1 MIAFLHSM
9 NAYLTQRRK
18 GAKKDGGK
26 APFFSLRLCAFAR
39 DSFNGL
45 LRANWCLATTLLLAG
60 RAIGGE
66 VVDTKAS
73 PHAKLS
79 PIPLADVRWTEGF
92 WADRFS
98 TLREKSI
105 PAMWELMRDGKYKP
119 FLGHFKIAAGEA
131 EGDYHG
137 APWNDGDFYKFLEAV
152 TAVYAVTQDPKLAP
166 ILDESIA
173 AIAKAQ
179 RDDGYL
185 HTPVLIAQRN
195 GDESVRPFQ
204 DRHNF
209 EMYNMGHLLTAACL
223 HHRVTGRDDFLAV
236 AKKTAD
242 FLCRTFEKP
251 TPDLARNSVCPSH
264 YMGAVE
270 LYRTTG
276 DEKYLKLAQTFLEM
290 RNLGVSDGDKI
301 IGGDDNQDRIPFVEQ
316 REAVGHAVRANYLYA
331 GAADLYLETGDAALM
346 TPLEAV
352 WRNVVERKLYV
363 TGGCGALYDGASPD
377 GSEAQEQI
385 TRVHQAY
392 GRNYQLPNVTA
403 HNETCAAIGN
413 VLWNWRMFLATGEAK
428 YFDVIELSLYNAIL
442 AGISLDGDDFFYV
455 NPLRNV
461 EPLPTALR
469 WARTRVPFVTS
480 FCCPP
485 NVLRTLAEAS
495 GMAYSRAGDEL
506 WVNLYGGNR
515 LSTELNGSRFAI
527 TQTTDYPWKGQIE
540 FTVDECGDQPFA
552 LKFRIPGWCDGATL
566 RVNDEAVEGRL
577 AAASYAELRRQWKA
591 GDRVTLNLP
600 MPPRLIEA
608 NPQVEETR
616 NQLAVQRGPIVYCLE
631 SPDLPADVRV
641 HEVALP
647 RDAELRV
654 VHEPTLLGGVA
665 VIETTASTRADG
677 DWEGR
682 LYRPV
687 EADDESNTIKV
698 RLVPYYAWANRGA
711 SEMTV
716 WMPRD

>member
-1 MIAFLHSM
+1 MIAFPYSM
-9 NAYLTQRRK
+9 NSYLMQRRK
-18 GAKKDGGK
+18 GAKEDWGK
-26 APFFSLRLCAFAR
+26 FPFFSLRLCAFAR
-39 DSFNGL
+39 DFFGVQWRVHCL
-45 LRANWCLATTLLLAG
+45 LAATLLFAG
-60 RAIGGE
+60 QAIAGE
-66 VVDTKAS
+66 VVDTTES
-73 PHAKLS
+73 PHARLR
-79 PIPLADVRWTEGF
+79 PAPLGDVRWQGGF
-92 WADRFS
+92 WADRFA
-98 TLREKSI
+98 TLEQKSI

-131 EGDYHG
+131 EGNYHG

-152 TAVYAVTQDPKLAP
+152 TAVYAVTQDPKLTA

-185 HTPVLIAQRN
+185 HTPVLIAHRN
-195 GDESVRPFQ
+195 GDQSVQPFQ

-223 HHRVTGRDDFLAV
+223 HHRTTGRNDFLDV
-236 AKKTAD
+236 AKRTGD
-242 FLCRTFEKP
+242 FLCRTFENP
-251 TPDLARNSVCPSH
+251 TPELARNSVCPSH
-264 YMGAVE
+264 YMGAVD

-276 DEKYLKLAQTFLEM
+276 DKKYLQLAETFLDM
-290 RNLGVSDGDKI
+290 RNLGVRDGEKA

-331 GAADLYLETGDAALM
+331 GAADLYLETGDAALLK
-346 TPLEAV
+346 PLEAI
-352 WRNVVERKLYV
+352 WQNVVERKLYV

-377 GSEAQEQI
+377 GSETQEQI

-403 HNETCAAIGN
+403 HNETCASIGN

-428 YFDVIELSLYNAIL
+428 YVDVIELSLYNAIL
-442 AGISLDGDDFFYV
+442 AGISIDGDDFFYV

-485 NVLRTLAEAS
+485 NVLRTLAEVS
-495 GMAYSRAGDEL
+495 GMAYSISGDEL
-506 WVNLYGGNR
+506 WINLYGDNR
-515 LSTELNGSRFAI
+515 IATELNGDWI
-527 TQTTDYPWKGQIE
+527 ELVQVTDYPWEGR
-540 FTVDECGDQPFA
+540 VDLSVERCNDTPLA
-552 LKFRIPGWCDGATL
+552 LKFRIPGWCEGATL
-566 RVNDEAVEGRL
+566 SVNGEAVERPL
-577 AAASYAELRRQWKA
+577 EPASYAEIRRQWKP
-591 GDRVTLNLP
+591 GDRISLNLP

-608 NPQVEETR
+608 NPQVEETH

-631 SPDLPADVRV
+631 SADLPADEHV
-641 HEVALP
+641 HNIALSPDANLKPLFEP
-647 RDAELRV
+647 R
-654 VHEPTLLGGVA
+654 TLGGVT
-665 VIETTASTRADG
+665 VIETTARSRPAG
-677 DWEGR
+677 DWNGR
-682 LYRPV
+682 LYRPLDG
-687 EADDESNTIKV
+687 AAKGKAINV
-698 RLVPYYAWANRGA
+698 RLIPYYAWANRGP